1 MLYGT
6 VMRQKHRGERGGL
19 VMKQFELNNGG
30 RKEIVF
36 ADVIT
41 VRNGALE
48 LQQYDREIAGA
59 PLRTTSIYSDGFWAS
74 IHQTTAMFGEANI
87 SSRWCLYLKPD
98 TCPPRPDCPI
108 LPGQRPTFVRRRRS
122 NICARSWPSS

>member
-1 MLYGT
+1 M
-6 VMRQKHRGERGGL
+6 
-19 VMKQFELNNGG
+19 
-30 RKEIVF
+30 F

-87 SSRWCLYLKPD
+87 SSRWCGNGISALHQNVYEPYAE
-98 TCPPRPDCPI
+98 CGC
-108 LPGQRPTFVRRRRS
+108 G
-122 NICARSWPSS
+122 